1 MRLKKYLLFI
11 LLVLF
16 LTPSVVNAENCDL
29 SSISLSMIK
38 INNIIGNP
46 EEVTKAS
53 VNDKNINLNLV
64 FHDVGDTITYDLKIK
79 NNSKI
84 DFNFD
89 PKEFN
94 LNTDYLEYKFIDSNN
109 SYIVKGNSEKTIQ
122 LQIMYKKKVPSTKLV
137 NNLFNDNKRMTLNLI
152 NKAKGE
158 SGIINPNTS
167 IGGLIIYS
175 ILLVCIP
182 IVLMMVMKTMKTRIM
197 VLLGTTI
204 LIPITV
210 KALCQQEIIL
220 ESNIQID
227 GKEAVFLPGVSVNI
241 KMKQLA
247 GTDTSTD
254 NSGTLDDNIRAI
266 KYSSVEPTAQNKE
279 EKNIVS
285 TSDSPY
291 PIYMWYENG
300 TIYWWSEDKTPSL
313 NENASSMFTSFNK
326 LIDISG
332 LTTMDASHVSKLYL
346 TLSDNYSLE
355 DLTPLKNW
363 NTSNVTDMTG
373 TFQADIKLEDL
384 TPLKNWNVS
393 NVETMM
399 GLFLGTTSYPM
410 HIKSLKPLS
419 NWDVSKVTNM
429 HALFQTSIDLETLEG
444 LENWKTS
451 NLTNI
456 RNLFYN
462 CKKLKNI
469 DALSNWDTSNITTLR
484 STFYGTESL
493 TNINSLKNWDTSKVT
508 SLRLTFAY
516 NLLLENIDPLINWKT
531 SNVTDMA
538 AIFYNCNHLENTSGI
553 KDWDV
558 SNVEDMSYFMNVS
571 SDASEY
577 EYSMLPKLEISNW
590 NMAKVKK
597 YDWFIESLRYVTTE
611 ITIRRTNV
619 TSYKSMLSDCANKGG
634 RVVINYTAA
643 TESIVDQMLTTIT
656 PGANIVKGHLVE

>member
-1 MRLKKYLLFI
+1 M
-11 LLVLF
+11 
-16 LTPSVVNAENCDL
+16 
-29 SSISLSMIK
+29 
-38 INNIIGNP
+38 
-46 EEVTKAS
+46 
-53 VNDKNINLNLV
+53 
-64 FHDVGDTITYDLKIK
+64 
-79 NNSKI
+79 
-84 DFNFD
+84 
-89 PKEFN
+89 
-94 LNTDYLEYKFIDSNN
+94 
-109 SYIVKGNSEKTIQ
+109 
-122 LQIMYKKKVPSTKLV
+122 
-137 NNLFNDNKRMTLNLI
+137 MTLNLI

-182 IVLMMVMKTMKTRIM
+182 IVLMMVMKTKKTRIM

-313 NENASSMFTSFNK
+313 NEDASSMFTSFNK

-469 DALSNWDTSNITTLR
+469 DPLINWNTSNVTDMH
-484 STFYGTESL
+484 STFSNNQKL
-493 TNINSLKNWDTSKVT
+493 TNLNGLKNWDTSKVT
-508 SLRLTFAY
+508 
-516 NLLLENIDPLINWKT
+516 
-531 SNVTDMA
+531 DMA
-538 AIFYNCNHLENTSGI
+538 AFFYNCNHLENTSGI

-558 SNVEDMSYFMNVS
+558 SNVEDMSNFMNVS

-611 ITIRRTNV
+611 FTIRSTNV

>member
-1 MRLKKYLLFI
+1 
-11 LLVLF
+11 
-16 LTPSVVNAENCDL
+16 
-29 SSISLSMIK
+29 
-38 INNIIGNP
+38 
-46 EEVTKAS
+46 
-53 VNDKNINLNLV
+53 
-64 FHDVGDTITYDLKIK
+64 
-79 NNSKI
+79 
-84 DFNFD
+84 
-89 PKEFN
+89 
-94 LNTDYLEYKFIDSNN
+94 
-109 SYIVKGNSEKTIQ
+109 
-122 LQIMYKKKVPSTKLV
+122 
-137 NNLFNDNKRMTLNLI
+137 MTLNLI

-182 IVLMMVMKTMKTRIM
+182 IVLMMVMKTKKTRIM

-247 GTDTSTD
+247 VTDTSTD

-346 TLSDNYSLE
+346 TLSDNYS
-355 DLTPLKNW
+355 
-363 NTSNVTDMTG
+363 
-373 TFQADIKLEDL
+373 LEDL

-516 NLLLENIDPLINWKT
+516 NLLLENIDPLINWNT
-531 SNVTDMA
+531 SNVIDMA

-611 ITIRRTNV
+611 FTIRSTNV